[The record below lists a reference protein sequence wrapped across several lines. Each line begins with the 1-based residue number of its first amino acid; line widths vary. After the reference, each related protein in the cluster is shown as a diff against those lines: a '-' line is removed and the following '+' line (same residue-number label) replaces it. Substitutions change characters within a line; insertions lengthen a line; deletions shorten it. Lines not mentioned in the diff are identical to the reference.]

1 MSTFEK
7 CYSPIRGRIMRV
19 TLLNSCGA
27 TVTGAS
33 SAQMTIDGFTQVQQ
47 SAQYETGDEHI
58 TRKANG
64 LPCVNEKDPDFLK
77 RLQLT
82 FDLCSINP
90 GIIANTVTGAR
101 LLTYSESPTG
111 TGFAIGETTAV
122 PPHFSLEV
130 WQDAAGAAACDSNG
144 NPLYVYNAWPNLFNG
159 KIGDYNIGL
168 DPSQIQ
174 IIAESDGVY
183 SGWING
189 NAWLGTGAVQAI
201 PDHWFQ
207 NLTSVAPPTANCQ
220 IITI

>member
-1 MSTFEK
+1 MATFTR
-7 CYSPIRGRIMRV
+7 CYSPIRGRVVRI

-33 SAQMTIDGFTQVQQ
+33 SAQITTGGFTQVAQT
-47 SAQYETGDEHI
+47 AQYDTGAEHI
-58 TRKANG
+58 TRRADAQ
-64 LPCVNEKDPDFLK
+64 LCVNEKDPDYLK

-90 GIIANTVTGAR
+90 GIIANTVAGAR
-101 LLTYSESPTG
+101 LLTYSQSPTG
-111 TGFAIGETTAV
+111 TGFAIGTQGT

-130 WQDAAGAAACDSNG
+130 WQDVAGQACDSSG
-144 NPLYVYNAWPNLFNG
+144 NPLYVYNAWPNLANG

-174 IIAESDGVY
+174 IIAESFPVW
-183 SGWING
+183 SGWTTG
-189 NAWLGTGAVQAI
+189 NTWLGSGAVQAI

-207 NLTSVAPPTANCQ
+207 NLTSTAPPAESCT